1 MFMATKENV
10 TSEVFS
16 FFLMS
21 LIAGASNQMFFIV
34 DNHTIHSSS
43 ESLGYKKS
51 THGKKRLFDLSP
63 CSPAFN
69 LNERV

>member
-51 THGKKRLFDLSP
+51 THGK
-63 CSPAFN
+63 
-69 LNERV
+69 